1 MVEDASLDDDPLIG
15 QGEHG
20 EDIGDLEQ
28 LWNVHN
34 DSNDDDRNNV
44 ISKDGPE
51 PFFVESYLIGV
62 GGADSVVTFNSDGNG
77 QKDAGR
83 DSNMTKTIS
92 PWPET
97 IEDLAVGEEDL
108 TGEDEVGDDDEQVN
122 HAEDHQ

>member
-15 QGEHG
+15 QGEQG
-20 EDIGDLEQ
+20 EDIGNLEQ

-62 GGADSVVTFNSDGNG
+62 GGTHSMVSLYSDSDG
-77 QKDAGR
+77 QEDACR
-83 DSNMTKTIS
+83 DSDMTETIS
-92 PWPET
+92 PGH
-97 IEDLAVGEEDL
+97 DDVEEL
-108 TGEDEVGDDDEQVN
+108 RSRLRLHSIGVEYL
-122 HAEDHQ
+122 